1 MLSIGLLGDLVAPHI
16 GEAPLASASFGDVTN
31 VVWIV
36 SFLTISLMISG
47 RMIVQTKGSTLPG
60 CGGGSG
66 CDAVTRSRWAR
77 FGPIPVAAVGAALYA
92 LMILVAISISISA
105 SSEFLIVAWR
115 LMVALAVVTAF
126 AGLWF
131 SAIQL
136 FVLRRFCVYCCAIHV
151 TALLASLLI
160 FANAPHLRSN
170 LWSPEVAVGV
180 AVPLLFVAAQSLISP
195 RTYAVTTPVECS
207 LAIPSVEEVAISPAT
222 LPLVAVVQMPQ
233 GSPSARRVSLNA
245 RRVVLNMAKWPV
257 LGSPKAKH
265 VIAWLFDHTCDECHR
280 QHGMLLEVLERF
292 GDRLAVIAIPV
303 PMHSSCNPAVKCK
316 EAERVQACAYARL
329 CWAVWLCDPSLYAA
343 WDQFMSLNPQRQP
356 IGVARQKAASLLN
369 IVPAK
374 LLESDHRIDQ
384 KIAAAVEVYTTS
396 QSETVPA
403 ILLSR
408 GVLRGRCATTDELFS
423 LLDEHLLS
431 TPVKPRQVE
440 EANRPLAG

>member
-136 FVLRRFCVYCCAIHV
+136 FVLRRFCV
-151 TALLASLLI
+151 LLCHSRDGAS
-160 FANAPHLRSN
+160 
-170 LWSPEVAVGV
+170 
-180 AVPLLFVAAQSLISP
+180 
-195 RTYAVTTPVECS
+195 
-207 LAIPSVEEVAISPAT
+207 
-222 LPLVAVVQMPQ
+222 
-233 GSPSARRVSLNA
+233 
-245 RRVVLNMAKWPV
+245 RVVADLCKCSAFAK
-257 LGSPKAKH
+257 
-265 VIAWLFDHTCDECHR
+265 
-280 QHGMLLEVLERF
+280 
-292 GDRLAVIAIPV
+292 
-303 PMHSSCNPAVKCK
+303 
-316 EAERVQACAYARL
+316 
-329 CWAVWLCDPSLYAA
+329 
-343 WDQFMSLNPQRQP
+343 
-356 IGVARQKAASLLN
+356 
-369 IVPAK
+369 
-374 LLESDHRIDQ
+374 
-384 KIAAAVEVYTTS
+384 
-396 QSETVPA
+396 
-403 ILLSR
+403 
-408 GVLRGRCATTDELFS
+408 
-423 LLDEHLLS
+423 
-431 TPVKPRQVE
+431 
-440 EANRPLAG
+440 